1 MSAAEDV
8 RFELR
13 SKEFNKAIENYSRE
27 DENAWSFIENR
38 QQEIMDSAVNN
49 ERKFRAFDGVLA
61 ALHNIFPRSNTAYCQ
76 ALEKQLTYVNKKNSE
91 DLERIAK
98 DAYFHSHDVDVMLY
112 GKVIYGAYKL
122 SKDKENFP
130 YKDIAKYFRKKQLQ
144 QERKAIREDIKER
157 VRELDF
163 YLEDS
168 QTDAVRKLGM
178 VDEILDIVQDKYFGP
193 IEANKVKRNYCK
205 AAVQICREELFD
217 TNSADR
223 YLMYANEYA
232 RRADKADLEWEKR
245 HGDPQKAKIKENLY
259 MKNYRS
265 DTGR

>member
-27 DENAWSFIENR
+27 DDNAWSFIENR
-38 QQEIMDSAVNN
+38 QQEIMDSAVSN

-76 ALEKQLTYVNKKNSE
+76 ALEKQLTYVNKKNPS
-91 DLERIAK
+91 DLERMAK
-98 DAYFHSHDVDVMLY
+98 DAYFHSHGVDIMQY
-112 GKVIYGAYKL
+112 GKVIYGTYKL

-130 YKDIAKYFRKKQLQ
+130 YRDIAKYFRKKQLK
-144 QERKAIREDIKER
+144 QEKKAVREDIEER

-163 YLEDS
+163 YLEDP

-178 VDEILDIVQDKYFGP
+178 VDEILDIIQDKYFGYDFFTSVTSKIGECVLQEEEVSAVKYMT
-193 IEANKVKRNYCK
+193 IEDMEMVKERNNKDYSFVDWTDEEFNKTIKTLKDERKSIIVN
-205 AAVQICREELFD
+205 IC
-217 TNSADR
+217 N
-223 YLMYANEYA
+223 
-232 RRADKADLEWEKR
+232 
-245 HGDPQKAKIKENLY
+245 
-259 MKNYRS
+259 
-265 DTGR
+265 